1 VEILMSDNTAI
12 FIRVDIDETV
22 QTDKEL
28 CKLLIESC
36 PVDIFQSSDSGGI
49 ETVESN
55 LDECT
60 LCDICVEAAP
70 GKVDVV
76 KLYRA

>member
-1 VEILMSDNTAI
+1 MSDNAAI
-12 FIRVDIDETV
+12 FIRVDIHETV
-22 QTDKEL
+22 QDDSEL

-36 PVDIFQSSDSGGI
+36 PVDIFQASDSGGI
-49 ETVESN
+49 ETIESN

-70 GKVDVV
+70 GKVEVV
-76 KLYRA
+76 KLYRGS